1 MTEAT
6 AQEFITLGKTDVQIP
21 AMGMGTWAW
30 GGRSYWGFGQDYD
43 EKDVKGAFDECL
55 VNGIN
60 FFDTAEIYGGGKSE
74 LLVGKF
80 IKTTDQPVVIATKF
94 MPFPW
99 RLWRGRLTAALRG
112 SLDRLGL
119 EHVDLYQVH
128 QPFPPIP
135 VETWAEGLAE
145 AVEKGLARAVGVSNY
160 DMNKMRRAQSVL
172 AARGIPLASNQV
184 EYSLLNRTIEFNGLL
199 AACKEEQITLI
210 AYSPM
215 EQGLLTGK
223 YTPDNPPPGIRGLR
237 YRSKLLEKIQ
247 PLIDLMREIGQAHG
261 GKSVAQ
267 VALNWT
273 ICKGTV
279 PIPGAKTARQAQ
291 ENIGALGWR
300 LSDGDVQTLDN
311 ASQETAAG

>member
-1 MTEAT
+1 MTEAI
-6 AQEFITLGKTDVQIP
+6 APEIITLGKTEVQIP
-21 AMGMGTWAW
+21 AMGIGAWAW
-30 GGRSYWGFGQDYD
+30 GGRSYWGFGQDYG
-43 EKDVKGAFDECL
+43 EEDVRGAFEACL
-55 VNGIN
+55 ANGIN
-60 FFDTAEIYGGGKSE
+60 FFDTAEIYGSGKSE

-80 IKTTDQPVVIATKF
+80 IQSTEQPVVIATKF

-112 SLDRLGL
+112 SLERLGM
-119 EHVDLYQVH
+119 EQVDLYQVH
-128 QPFPPIP
+128 QPFPPLP

-160 DMNKMRRAQSVL
+160 DMNKMRRAASVL
-172 AARGIPLASNQV
+172 TAHGIPLASNQV
-184 EYSLLNRTIEFNGLL
+184 EYSLLNRAIEFNRLL
-199 AACKEEQITLI
+199 SACKEDQITLI
-210 AYSPM
+210 AYSPL

-247 PLIDLMREIGQAHG
+247 PLIGLMREIGQDHD

-279 PIPGAKTARQAQ
+279 PIPGAKTAHQAR

-300 LSDGDVQTLDN
+300 LSNEEVQRLDN
-311 ASQETAAG
+311 ASQETGAE